1 MARQFTEEEF
11 HAYVERQY
19 GKQSADVIRQ
29 ADAWIRRGDGAAIY
43 ENHDLGHPDQGLCR
57 ITSFGSPSAQIEAD
71 EPPELLPDIGNQI
84 NWRYVLVGTFRKN
97 QQRIGL
103 VHDE

>member
-1 MARQFTEEEF
+1 MSKQFTEEEF
-11 HAYVERQY
+11 RTYINQRWGVLAPRTVAQ
-19 GKQSADVIRQ
+19 I
-29 ADAWIRRGDGAAIY
+29 WTWLTRGDGAAIY
-43 ENHDLGHPDQGLCR
+43 ENHEMGNPEAGNPQ
-57 ITSFGSPSAQIEAD
+57 IVSYGSPSAQIEAD

>member
-43 ENHDLGHPDQGLCR
+43 ENHEMGNPEAGNPQ
-57 ITSFGSPSAQIEAD
+57 IVSYGSPSAQIEAD
-71 EPPELLPDIGNQI
+71 EPQELLPDIGNQI